1 MLSPNLR
8 SLTAEDI
15 FGPERAWTPILKE
28 RLWTALTRM
37 GWSPPESQT
46 DIKSRLED
54 KFIRPERWLF
64 TKTGLQIAFS
74 AYEGGSQAFTVEG
87 GDRPLE
93 RAAAPGGRRL
103 DTPRLRRPGPQPAL
117 VVALANRRAP

>member
-1 MLSPNLR
+1 M
-8 SLTAEDI
+8 
-15 FGPERAWTPILKE
+15 KE

-74 AYEGGSQAFTVEG
+74 AYEGGCYACTPPPVTVPWS
-87 GDRPLE
+87 DLKPLLSK
-93 RAAAPGGRRL
+93 AAIAP
-103 DTPRLRRPGPQPAL
+103 
-117 VVALANRRAP
+117 